1 MIAVKCRHC
10 HVGLKVA
17 EGKSPKCKEPIP
29 LSLLS
34 EKSNHQEVDS
44 DTILVTPVKTG
55 IGRLTVLPDAD
66 TPEQAFPL
74 HEGKVVIGRKSNAS
88 QATMPIITSDRT
100 MSREHICIEVK
111 KDSKGGYK
119 HFLTDNNSKNHTLY
133 NNSYLEN
140 GEVVVLNDNDEII
153 IGRTVLRFNE

>member
-1 MIAVKCRHC
+1 
-10 HVGLKVA
+10 
-17 EGKSPKCKEPIP
+17 
-29 LSLLS
+29 
-34 EKSNHQEVDS
+34 
-44 DTILVTPVKTG
+44 
-55 IGRLTVLPDAD
+55 
-66 TPEQAFPL
+66 
-74 HEGKVVIGRKSNAS
+74 GKVVIGRKSNAS
-88 QATMPIITSDRT
+88 QATMPIITADRT

>member
-1 MIAVKCRHC
+1 MIAVKCPHC

-17 EGKSPKCKEPIP
+17 EGKIPLGITSFKCPKCKEPIP

-66 TPEQAFPL
+66 TPELAFPL

-88 QATMPIITSDRT
+88 QATMPIITADRT
-100 MSREHICIEVK
+100 IISFLLYSCL
-111 KDSKGGYK
+111 DPSF
-119 HFLTDNNSKNHTLY
+119 FLTVKYNSRKFMTQ
-133 NNSYLEN
+133 E
-140 GEVVVLNDNDEII
+140 
-153 IGRTVLRFNE
+153 

>member
-1 MIAVKCRHC
+1 MNVTHD
-10 HVGLKVA
+10 LSD
-17 EGKSPKCKEPIP
+17 GKNRKQT
-29 LSLLS
+29 S
-34 EKSNHQEVDS
+34 E
-44 DTILVTPVKTG
+44 
-55 IGRLTVLPDAD
+55 
-66 TPEQAFPL
+66 
-74 HEGKVVIGRKSNAS
+74 
-88 QATMPIITSDRT
+88 
-100 MSREHICIEVK
+100 